1 MAKILCVED
10 EADIRSE
17 IVEELLD
24 CGYEVE
30 QACNG
35 LTGLKAAVEF
45 RPDVIL
51 CDCLMPAMTGPEM
64 IAALRRDHPEL
75 RATPFVLISAYTGE
89 RHLADAKAAG
99 AAACLTK
106 PMDFDELE
114 SILAQLLHAPQ
125 SPAARPER
133 ADGSAPSAR

>member
-17 IVEELLD
+17 IVEELID

-35 LTGLKAAVEF
+35 LAGLQAAVEF

-64 IAALRRDHPEL
+64 IAALRRDHPEFQT
-75 RATPFVLISAYTGE
+75 TPFVLISAYSGE
-89 RHLADAKAAG
+89 QHLADAMAAG

-125 SPAARPER
+125 GLAPRQER
-133 ADGSAPSAR
+133 ADGSAPPAR